1 MTRYKG
7 HNSLKATEA
16 AFPHHV
22 EILVPLGGLGRR
34 LDAMHIWHSARG
46 IQAMHG
52 RGRREAGRDIIRW
65 CFGDPETAAAFANE
79 FVLLRVVKS

>member
-1 MTRYKG
+1 
-7 HNSLKATEA
+7 
-16 AFPHHV
+16 
-22 EILVPLGGLGRR
+22 
-34 LDAMHIWHSARG
+34 
-46 IQAMHG
+46 MHG